1 MNMKKILAAVICA
14 ATTLSLAG
22 CGNSLDDDMFKD
34 ITGQTSGQGA
44 NTSPGTFKKPN
55 IGGIRN
61 KDSVPYADEADFET
75 ENITYEPTFSVN
87 IDCVIITKYTGNSK
101 VIKIPDEIDDKPVLF
116 LGNSTTG
123 DTGVFAGLSDI
134 TVITPAYFMW
144 IENCFFDCSNVTLD
158 VSAPEPFVEYAT
170 EYETNVYFEE
180 NSFKGCKGVTV
191 NMPENNVQQIRANA
205 FSGCSDVDSMV
216 IPDDIKKVEKAA
228 FDSGSIPKSITYRGE
243 TYDASQYNEFI
254 EAVEYYGVRPY
265 DDGILGH
272 STLKITDPYGPGLGL
287 NFYHLEGVPRDTEG
301 TYIVPEDVRVI
312 CDFAFIGCTSLENIV
327 LHSNLEINEKA
338 FEGYDGNITY
348 KGKTYK
354 ASEFNF
360 AEAIKE
366 ASEQVTDWD
375 SVPYALESDFEYE
388 VLGMYFSKTISIKK
402 YNGTSKQVKIPETIN
417 GIKVGSLY
425 GKAPYDAVFDSM
437 PDIEVLL
444 PEDVALRDVFSLCGG
459 AKLYLP
465 DTKIDLNGAMKVLES
480 GTSVVYKGVVYDNAH
495 AQEFN
500 DAVNGNSGS

>member
-101 VIKIPDEIDDKPVLF
+101 VIKIPDEIDDKPVLY
-116 LGNSTTG
+116 LGDYSTG
-123 DTGVFAGLSDI
+123 DTGVFVGLSDI
-134 TVITPAYFMW
+134 TVITPEHFKH
-144 IENCFFDCSNVTLD
+144 IENCFFDCSNVTLE

-170 EYETNVYFEE
+170 EYETTVTFGE

-301 TYIVPEDVRVI
+301 TYIVPDDVRVI

-327 LHSNLEINEKA
+327 LHSNLEIYEKA

-348 KGKTYK
+348 NGKTYA

-360 AEAIKE
+360 EEAKKE
-366 ASEQVTDWD
+366 ALEQITDWD
-375 SVPYALESDFEYE
+375 SVPYAPASDFEYE
-388 VLGMYFSKTISIKK
+388 VLGMYSSKFVSIKK
-402 YNGTSKQVKIPETIN
+402 YYGTSKQVKIPETID
-417 GIKVGSLY
+417 GIRVGALFGRQEY
-425 GKAPYDAVFDSM
+425 EPVFDKL

-444 PEDVALRDVFSLCGG
+444 PEDVSLRNVFWGCRG

-465 DTKIDLNGAMKVLES
+465 DTKIDLNGSVDVLYH
-480 GTSVVYKGVVYDNAH
+480 GGHVVYKGKVYNAEN
-495 AQEFN
+495 QEDFISIFN
-500 DAVNGNSGS
+500 